1 MNSCRLSSDRWPA
14 RVRIS
19 IAENHSASVSSTS
32 LTKARRWRIRLS
44 MICLSRGSGVAATRA
59 TTSLVMSSSVVL
71 PGCLAIAHFSA
82 IARPPTM
89 PAGLPQTLTYA
100 AHTAAAPERRA
111 AEGRGFG
118 LLCRPGA
125 VSGRKPGLIGLAAR
139 RLGQDLA
146 GDGRQ
151 RLHILGLVRGC
162 TALLGKQTVDARVV
176 AVEGDKFGRNALVG
190 AQRADPEIAFDRNG
204 RGAAHGSKAQR

>member
-1 MNSCRLSSDRWPA
+1 
-14 RVRIS
+14 
-19 IAENHSASVSSTS
+19 
-32 LTKARRWRIRLS
+32 
-44 MICLSRGSGVAATRA
+44 MICLSRGSGVAAKRA

-71 PGCLAIAHFSA
+71 PGCLAIAA
-82 IARPPTM
+82 PPPLPARLPP
-89 PAGLPQTLTYA
+89 TLTYA

-151 RLHILGLVRGC
+151 RLHILGFVRGC

-176 AVEGDKFGRNALVG
+176 AVEG
-190 AQRADPEIAFDRNG
+190 
-204 RGAAHGSKAQR
+204 